1 MHLKR
6 YKRKT
11 VQEALRAV
19 REDLGPEAL
28 VLSTRMVPAPGVRG
42 WIGGRA
48 VEVTAAAER
57 LPMSEDRHLAGPS
70 TSLRAGRYDDPRED
84 AATVLRAGL
93 DEDRYEPR
101 SGSLGARRPATLTS
115 RKAAAAQRVEE
126 GIAARLEAAGIDSEF
141 ARDVARSQ
149 PSNGRRGATIE
160 SLRRTLAERLTS
172 LAATD
177 NTFAPVEVFIG
188 PPGAGKTTTIAK
200 IAAQERARN
209 GKRLGL
215 VAADGFR
222 VGAVEQLRLYADIL
236 GSPLMVARD
245 PGELEELLDEARRPL
260 LLDTAGR
267 SPSDAASRDM
277 LRVLTSRSDV
287 RTHLVLAASTPCDL
301 ARRIFDR
308 FEDARPSRVILTKLD
323 EAESL
328 AALLPVLRER
338 ELPISY
344 LGFGQNVPED
354 LQRATA
360 SAIAAWVSGEGQTV
374 PSGTSPLGFVQSH
387 ARGKGTFACA

>member
-48 VEVTAAAER
+48 VEVTAAADR
-57 LPMSEDRHLAGPS
+57 PSMSDDRHLEARREAPSASLSAGS
-70 TSLRAGRYDDPRED
+70 SASLRAGH
-84 AATVLRAGL
+84 L
-93 DEDRYEPR
+93 D
-101 SGSLGARRPATLTS
+101 T
-115 RKAAAAQRVEE
+115 RKAASAQRVEE

-149 PSNGRRGATIE
+149 PSHGRRGATVE
-160 SLRRTLAERLTS
+160 SLRRTLADRLTS

-177 NTFAPVEVFIG
+177 DTYAPVEVFIG

-200 IAAQERARN
+200 IAAQERARH

-236 GSPLMVARD
+236 GSPLLVARD

-267 SPSDAASRDM
+267 SPSDSASRDM
-277 LRVLTSRSDV
+277 LRVLTGRSDV
-287 RTHLVLAASTPCDL
+287 RTHLVLAASTPCDV

-308 FEDARPSRVILTKLD
+308 FEDARPSRIVLTKLD

-338 ELPISY
+338 QVPISY
-344 LGFGQNVPED
+344 LGTGQNVPED

-360 SAIAAWVSGEGQTV
+360 PAIAAWVSGEGVRTM
-374 PSGTSPLGFVQSH
+374 PLDA
-387 ARGKGTFACA
+387 ARGRGTFACA